1 MEEDQEWISR
11 VLQGD
16 TQAYT
21 HIINKYKNKVYALLL
36 RMVNR
41 PEDAKDLTQECF
53 IKAYNYLHSYSPTHA
68 FSTWLC
74 RIAINLCIDAQRKQK
89 RLSENLQEMAEEG
102 GRVEERSPETIYL
115 TRESERELH
124 HLIDELP
131 ESYRMVLLLRYVH
144 DLTCQEIGDMLNL
157 PANTVQVRLYRARN
171 KLRECYQATMERG
184 AVR

>member
-1 MEEDQEWISR
+1 MEEDREWISQ

-16 TQAYT
+16 KQAYA

-53 IKAYNYLHSYSPTHA
+53 IKAYNYLYSYSQTHA

-74 RIAINLCIDAQRKQK
+74 RIAINLCIDSQRKKK
-89 RLSENLQEMAEEG
+89 RENEYLQSKMNDEDLFD
-102 GRVEERSPETIYL
+102 ERSPETHFL
-115 TRESERELH
+115 KRESETELH
-124 HLIDELP
+124 RLISELP

-144 DLTCQEIGDMLNL
+144 DLSCQEIGDLLNL
-157 PANTVQVRLYRARN
+157 SANTVQVRLFRARV
-171 KLRECYQATMERG
+171 KLREFYLSAMERE
-184 AVR
+184 AIR